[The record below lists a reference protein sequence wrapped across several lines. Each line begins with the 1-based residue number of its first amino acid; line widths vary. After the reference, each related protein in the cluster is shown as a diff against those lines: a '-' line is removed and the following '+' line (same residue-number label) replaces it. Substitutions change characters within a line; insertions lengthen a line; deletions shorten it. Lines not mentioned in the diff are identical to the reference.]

1 MSRPQAEVV
10 TLWFGTGSLCLLT
23 LVLPLD
29 RGLTD
34 GVITKGTNVPSFGVG
49 SVTLLGPSSFLC
61 KRSIGLAVRPA
72 PPCSAVHDSD
82 GERGHGS
89 H

>member
-49 SVTLLGPSSFLC
+49 SVTLPGPSSFLC

-89 H
+89 Q